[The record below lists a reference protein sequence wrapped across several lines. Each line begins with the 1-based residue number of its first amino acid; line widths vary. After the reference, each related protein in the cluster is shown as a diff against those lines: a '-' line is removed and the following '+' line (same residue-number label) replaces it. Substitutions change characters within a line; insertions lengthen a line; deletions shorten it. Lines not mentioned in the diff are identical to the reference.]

1 MKRCSRAPNAPD
13 VMSDDINLVTVRN
26 RDLDVEAGNQAN
38 WNRPDRR
45 RWGFHNLHR
54 LARYGLSLRAE
65 NVLPLTKVIDRRI
78 GDMPLVRQLTGSTM
92 FSAMA
97 VVRDQDVLFE
107 KYAPDFG
114 PDCPHSI
121 QSISKTTMHL
131 VCGKLVEDGLLD
143 LDAKVSA
150 YLPEVAS
157 GYAEATVQQVLD
169 MNVINNFNED
179 YADPWQFVDMPGVT
193 VGYGREE
200 IAMSW
205 RLQPPGEAVFGCR
218 AFAAALVSDDV
229 ENTTGM
235 TQYKSPNTD
244 IAGWIAERVS
254 GRSLREHLIDI
265 VEAAG
270 IEGTFHIST
279 DCDGVPVIAGGVS
292 LTARDLAR
300 YGGLIARGGRGVNGT
315 MVGSPA
321 FLERTRVERGQPRY
335 EDRDDLTYHNQLMTN
350 GRWVSHGGYGG
361 QYLLVDP
368 DSRTV
373 MVFFSVLEDEQG
385 YDASYYPDIIA
396 MAEQITQL
404 S

>member
-1 MKRCSRAPNAPD
+1 MS
-13 VMSDDINLVTVRN
+13 SDDHGLTTVRN
-26 RDLDVEAGNQAN
+26 PDLDVEAGNQAN
-38 WNRPDRR
+38 WNRPDKR

-54 LARYGLSLRAE
+54 LSRYGLSLRAT

-78 GDMPLVRQLTGSTM
+78 GDLALVRQLTGSTM
-92 FSAMA
+92 FSGMV
-97 VVRDQDVLFE
+97 VVRDQTVFFE
-107 KYAPDFG
+107 KYAADFG
-114 PDCPHSI
+114 PDRPHSI

-131 VCGKLVEDGLLD
+131 VCGRLVEDGLID
-143 LDAKVSA
+143 LAAKISD
-150 YLPEVAS
+150 YLPEVGS

-179 YADPWQFVDMPGVT
+179 YADPWHFNATPGAT

-200 IAMSW
+200 IAMGW
-205 RLQPPGEAVFGCR
+205 RLQPDGEQPFSCR
-218 AFAAALVSDDV
+218 AFAAQLVSDDIT
-229 ENTTGM
+229 NTTGM

-244 IAGWIAERVS
+244 IAGWIAERIS
-254 GRSLREHLIDI
+254 GKSLRDHVLDI

-300 YGGLIARGGRGVNGT
+300 YGGLIARGGRGVSGE

-321 FLERTRVERGQPRY
+321 FLERTLKEQGQPRY

-368 DSRTV
+368 ASRTV
-373 MVFFSVLEDEQG
+373 IVFFSVLEDAEG

-396 MAEQITQL
+396 MAEAIL
-404 S
+404 DLPPS